1 LNDPRQSEVEAF
13 SRLQK
18 RMTNVFRD
26 VFPDP
31 LKPRTVLVVPS
42 LTLDPDVLSKI
53 AGAHHYEQ
61 RLLCLLMLLRL
72 PATRV
77 IYVTSQPIPETII
90 DYYLHLLPSVPHQH
104 ARARLTMVSCH
115 DASSKPLTQKILDR
129 PRLLQRV
136 RDLLGKPEQAH
147 MVCFSVSELERTLA
161 VKLDIPIYGCDPALL
176 PLGTKSGSRKLF
188 RKAGILLPDGAE
200 DLNNPDDIATALTE
214 LKRTSPGLRKA
225 VVKLNE
231 GFSGEGNATF
241 LFDGA
246 PEDGELSSW
255 VRQRLPELCFEAK
268 TMQWEEYAGKISQMG
283 AIVEAF
289 IEGEDKRSPSA
300 QYRIDPTGKLEA
312 ISTHDQILDGQ
323 VFLGARFPAD
333 VAYRLAI
340 QNEGLKAAALLKNE
354 GVIGRFGIDF
364 ISVRDANAWRHYA
377 IEVNLRKG
385 GTTHPFIMLQFLTD
399 GRYDPDTGTFR
410 TPDGRTRCYYATDNL
425 ESEQFLGLT
434 PDDLIEIAIRH
445 GIHFHATRQ
454 SGVVF
459 HLIGALSEFGKLGTV
474 CVGESPSE
482 AQHYYEETLRILT
495 QAGQYREA

>member
-1 LNDPRQSEVEAF
+1 LNDTKQSEIEAF
-13 SRLQK
+13 GRLQK
-18 RMTNVFRD
+18 RMGALFKD

-31 LKPRTVLVVPS
+31 LKPRTVVVVPS
-42 LTLDPDVLSKI
+42 LTLDPDVLSRI

-77 IYVTSQPIPETII
+77 IYLTSQPVPDTII
-90 DYYLHLLPSVPHQH
+90 DYYLHLLPGVPHQH
-104 ARARLTMVSCH
+104 ARERLSMLSCH

-129 PRLLQRV
+129 PRLCQRI
-136 RDLLGKPEQAH
+136 RELIGDPGLAH
-147 MVCFSVSELERTLA
+147 MVCFSVSTLERTLA
-161 VKLDIPIYGCDPALL
+161 VTLDVPIYGCDPELL

-200 DLNNPDDIATALTE
+200 DLNDAGDIVTALADLKSANPD
-214 LKRTSPGLRKA
+214 LRKA

-241 LFDGA
+241 VFDRA
-246 PEDGELSSW
+246 PNGQALSSW
-255 VRQRLPELCFEAK
+255 IRQQLPSLRFEAK
-268 TMQWEEYAGKISQMG
+268 TMQWDEYASKVTEMG

-300 QYRIDPTGKLEA
+300 QYRIDPTGQLEA
-312 ISTHDQILDGQ
+312 ISTHDQVLDGQ
-323 VFLGARFPAD
+323 VFLGASFPAD
-333 VAYRLAI
+333 ADYRLAI
-340 QNEGLKAAALLKNE
+340 QNEGMKAAALLKDE

-364 ISVRDANAWRHYA
+364 ISVRENDGWRHYA

-399 GRYDPDTGTFR
+399 GRYDPEQGTFH
-410 TPDGRTRCYYATDNL
+410 TADGRTRCYYSTDNL
-425 ESEQFLGLT
+425 ESDHFRGLT
-434 PDDLIEIAIRH
+434 PDDLIDIAVRH
-445 GIHFHATRQ
+445 GIHFHTSRQ

-459 HLIGALSEFGKLGTV
+459 HLIGALSEFGKLGAV
-474 CVGESPSE
+474 CVGTSPDE
-482 AQHYYEETLRILT
+482 AQQYYLEAVRILNE
-495 QAGQYREA
+495 AGRCSET

>member
-1 LNDPRQSEVEAF
+1 MEAF

-18 RMTNVFRD
+18 RMGDLFRD

-42 LTLDPDVLSKI
+42 LTLDPDVLSRI

-77 IYVTSQPIPETII
+77 IYVTSQPVPDTII
-90 DYYLHLLPSVPHQH
+90 DYYLHLLPGVPHQH
-104 ARARLTMVSCH
+104 ARARLSLLSCH
-115 DASSKPLTQKILDR
+115 DASDKPLTRKILDR
-129 PRLLQRV
+129 PRLCQRI
-136 RDLLGKPEQAH
+136 RELLGNPEFAH

-161 VKLDIPIYGCDPALL
+161 ITLDVPIYGCDPALL
-176 PLGTKSGSRKLF
+176 PLCTKSGSRKLF

-200 DLNNPDDIATALTE
+200 DLKDADDIATALTE
-214 LKRTSPGLRKA
+214 LKRTNPRLRKA

-241 LFDGA
+241 VLDGA
-246 PEDGELSSW
+246 PEDGGLDSW
-255 VRQRLPELCFEAK
+255 VRQKLPDLRFEAK
-268 TMQWEEYAGKISQMG
+268 TMQWEEYAEKVSQMG

-300 QYRIDPTGKLEA
+300 QYRIDPTGNLET
-312 ISTHDQILDGQ
+312 ISTHDQVLDGQ
-323 VFLGARFPAD
+323 VFLGAHFPAD
-333 VAYRLAI
+333 AEYRLAI
-340 QNEGLKAAALLKNE
+340 QNEGMKAAALLKDA

-364 ISVRDANAWRHYA
+364 ISVRKGDTWHHYA

-399 GRYDPDTGTFR
+399 GRFDPEQGTFK
-410 TPDGRTRCYYATDNL
+410 TVDGRTRYYYATDNL
-425 ESEQFLGLT
+425 ESDQFRGLT
-434 PDDLIEIAIRH
+434 PDDLIDIAVRH
-445 GIHFHATRQ
+445 GIHFHTSRQ

-459 HLIGALSEFGKLGTV
+459 HLIGALSEFGKLGAV
-474 CVGESPSE
+474 CVGASPEE
-482 AQHYYEETLRILT
+482 AEQYYDEAVRILT
-495 QAGQYREA
+495 KASQSSVT